1 MHGCIFRGSNS
12 AIFILTPFR
21 TKERIC
27 SVSVR
32 APFSRNANRKSQWLF
47 PFVKMTEDLE
57 SREIKI
63 QKSVCWNVGMGKEAG
78 KGAEGGGSRRGAGE
92 RGQRYS
98 RAIEFTLIPRN

>member
-1 MHGCIFRGSNS
+1 M
-12 AIFILTPFR
+12 P
-21 TKERIC
+21 
-27 SVSVR
+27 
-32 APFSRNANRKSQWLF
+32 QWLF

-78 KGAEGGGSRRGAGE
+78 KGAEGGGGGGGVGEGCGE

-98 RAIEFTLIPRN
+98 SAIEFTLIPRNKLLNY